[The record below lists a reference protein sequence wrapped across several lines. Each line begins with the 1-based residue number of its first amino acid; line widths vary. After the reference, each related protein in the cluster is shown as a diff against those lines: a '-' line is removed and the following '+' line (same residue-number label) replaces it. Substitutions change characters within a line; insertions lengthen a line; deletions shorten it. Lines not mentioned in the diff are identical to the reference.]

1 VRIEVNATSDFRRTR
16 ILIVDDSVVMR
27 TLLRSVVCADASLE
41 VAGTAADGE
50 SALQAIERLRPDLVL
65 LDVEMPEMDGL
76 TTLRSLKKSGH
87 RVPVIMCSGLTQR
100 GARVTIEALAC
111 GAADYVTKPAG
122 QADRESALRTLAH
135 DLIPKIKALTSRPA
149 PAPDLFSD
157 AVTTPALQDPAA
169 PAIVAIAVSTGGPA
183 ALDVVL
189 PSLPACFPFPI
200 LVVQHMPELF
210 TPLLAER
217 LNRSCRLKV
226 REAEEGAPVSPGMIS
241 IARGNWHLEVV
252 VATAANLPRSGWD
265 RSGWLP
271 PSDLRPTLHLSQG
284 PPENHCRPSANVLFR
299 SVAAVYRRRVLG
311 VVLTGMGSDGLAGCR
326 ILRNAGSLVLA
337 QDEATSTVWG
347 MPGAVAAAGLANRV
361 LPLSA
366 IGPEIVRL
374 AGEPCAAGRAVQ
386 GSVA

>member
-1 VRIEVNATSDFRRTR
+1 MNTASNCGRTR

-27 TLLRSVVCADASLE
+27 TLLRSVVNRDASLE

-65 LDVEMPEMDGL
+65 LDVEMPVMDGL
-76 TTLRSLKKSGH
+76 TTLRRLQTRGH

-122 QADRESALRTLAH
+122 QADRESALRTLAQ

-149 PAPDLFSD
+149 PSQDFLADP
-157 AVTTPALQDPAA
+157 VGVVTPALRPGASYQGE

-183 ALDVVL
+183 ALDIVL
-189 PSLPACFPFPI
+189 PALPACFALPV

-210 TPLLAER
+210 TAQLAER
-217 LNRSCRLKV
+217 LNRGCRLKV
-226 REAEEGAPVSPGMIS
+226 CEAEEGAPVSAGTIS
-241 IARGNWHLEVV
+241 IARGNWHLEVA
-252 VATAANLPRSGWD
+252 ATPANLPRSGGPA
-265 RSGWLP
+265 RS
-271 PSDLRPTLHLSQG
+271 DFAPTLHLSQG
-284 PPENHCRPSANVLFR
+284 APENHCRPSADVLFR
-299 SVAAVYRRRVLG
+299 SVAAVYGRRVLG
-311 VVLTGMGSDGLAGCR
+311 VILTGMGSDGLAGCR
-326 ILRNAGSLVLA
+326 VLRSAGSLILA

-347 MPGAVAAAGLANRV
+347 MPGVVAAAGLANRV
-361 LPLSA
+361 LPLTA
-366 IGPEIVRL
+366 IGPEIVRV
-374 AGEPCAAGRAVQ
+374 AGGCVAGPAVQ